1 MAYNHGKA
9 EYKWK
14 LWKEREEKILRD
26 SGVTEDTIEAIRF
39 YDRQAFNSDRRYYE
53 RVQETDTYLD
63 TVAASTDQAEP
74 KTVQDFLDY
83 IENQELFHVLITVDR
98 LKEKVQNDVW
108 IAVFMQLFLVALDK
122 SLDFRRIRLL
132 SAVSQGKNKRNKI
145 LVAGAAH
152 QHHMQAALHPKEN
165 AALRVCC
172 QVKPLGHLIQIIL
185 LGFTHVENS
194 PYLSVFQPPDA
205 GGRPVHIS
213 RPR

>member
-9 EYKWK
+9 ERKWK
-14 LWKEREEKILRD
+14 LWKEKEEKILRD
-26 SGVTEDTIEAIRF
+26 SGVSEDMIEAIRL

-53 RVQETDTYLD
+53 RVQETGTYLD

-122 SLDFRRIRLL
+122 IIFR
-132 SAVSQGKNKRNKI
+132 
-145 LVAGAAH
+145 
-152 QHHMQAALHPKEN
+152 
-165 AALRVCC
+165 
-172 QVKPLGHLIQIIL
+172 
-185 LGFTHVENS
+185 
-194 PYLSVFQPPDA
+194 D
-205 GGRPVHIS
+205 
-213 RPR
+213 